1 MDNNNLEGQN
11 DQASGQETVNPDFT
25 LNQAGVSP
33 ENISQPMQNNQA
45 GVGQP
50 MQNNQAGIGQP
61 MQNYQSGIGQ
71 PMNDGMYNSQFDM
84 GAQGGYNQQ
93 GINPQMNYQQPGM
106 PMGAGGSGG
115 SGKPPKVKKPMTK
128 GKITAI
134 IAGSVAFIALII
146 CGVIFLPK
154 ILKPAKDVVIDAFE
168 NTFTADKESN
178 NNYFDDILGRDDLAE
193 LYYEK
198 GGEKSGVFTLNNIV
212 GNEDFAGLSFS
223 SVIKYDPINK
233 LINGTISGDYKDSNF
248 LTVNMIENENT
259 TYMQFLDLIEGYFS
273 VPVQTLGYSEGADI
287 YSGYVDAVEGLWD
300 SVDVEKQGKAK
311 ISVNGNN
318 ITAKEYYVT
327 IAEEDIEEAIT
338 STFDGV
344 YQAMLADPAI
354 LAEAGM
360 DEETLNLYIDQI
372 KTMVP
377 SLISG
382 DLVIKV
388 YIDDKKVVKIVSA
401 DTMSLYGVSLGYD
414 FYLDMDD
421 NNVSG
426 AFKCSVMDE
435 EVGVKFEAKDIHGNA
450 NGTITVYMPGEA
462 VDINFNTTI
471 SETDS
476 SYKINSELSAA
487 YNGSEVAT
495 ATYSYDYIK
504 SDNTFSG
511 QLICNI
517 VDLGT
522 IEAPF
527 SGGLKDIT
535 KGKSIT
541 VYFDSIDVSI
551 DGESILNVSYE
562 EKISAGSVSAT
573 DYDSSLPVYDLMTI
587 TDSDYENIML
597 DNADNLVNWLDN
609 LYNNTGAFG
618 ETIES
623 LFELNDSEMGSDS
636 GLDVGA
642 NPETFSDEDM
652 VLKDGNSEVMIL
664 GSIDG
669 FTIDYACAYF
679 IDYLSE
685 NESMIEYTL
694 ESDTSIEE
702 IMGYFNMPSDDTEI
716 YAEEENKTIS
726 VDGED
731 ITYSMVQYDSYGYK
745 VSMYRMARQ
754 IDDGTYLIIDS
765 LVNDDLDSYSVD
777 QIAAALGNQYYSIV
791 N

>member
-33 ENISQPMQNNQA
+33 ENISQSMQNNQA

-50 MQNNQAGIGQP
+50 MQNNQVGIGQP
-61 MQNYQSGIGQ
+61 MQNYQAGIDQ
-71 PMNDGMYNSQFDM
+71 PMNDGMYNNQFGM

-134 IAGSVAFIALII
+134 IAGSVAFIALIV

-154 ILKPAKDVVIDAFE
+154 IFKPAKDVVIDAFE
-168 NTFTADKESN
+168 NTFAADKESN
-178 NNYFDDILGRDDLAE
+178 NNYFDDILGRDDLDE

-198 GGEKSGVFTLNNIV
+198 GGEKTTTYTLNSIL

-223 SVIKYDPINK
+223 SEIKYDPINK
-233 LINGTISGDYKDSNF
+233 LINSTISGDYKDSNF
-248 LTVNMIENENT
+248 LTVNMIENETT

-273 VPVQTLGYSEGADI
+273 VPVQALGYSEGADI

-327 IAEEDIEEAIT
+327 IAEEDIEDAIT

-354 LAEAGM
+354 LDEAGM

-372 KTMVP
+372 KAMVP

-401 DTMSLYGVSLGYD
+401 DTMSLYGVSMGYD

-450 NGTITVYMPGEA
+450 NGTIKVYMPGEA

-511 QLICNI
+511 QIICNI

-522 IEAPF
+522 IEVPF
-527 SGGLKDIT
+527 NGSLKDVT
-535 KGKSIT
+535 KGESYTKYI
-541 VYFDSIDVSI
+541 DSIDVSI
-551 DGESILNVSYE
+551 DGESILNVSCE
-562 EKISAGSVSAT
+562 GKISAGSVSAT

-636 GLDVGA
+636 GLDVGTD
-642 NPETFSDEDM
+642 PETFSDEDM

-694 ESDTSIEE
+694 VSDSSIEE